1 MRKILSRD
9 QRQDAEGQSE
19 ENGENLEGDELRER
33 FLDVA
38 SVAKADSKE
47 LDRQPAERSN
57 ELQ

>member
-1 MRKILSRD
+1 MRKVVSRN

-33 FLDVA
+33 FLDVT
-38 SVAKADSKE
+38 SVAKADSEE
-47 LDRQPAERSN
+47 LDWQPAERSN

>member
-1 MRKILSRD
+1 MSRD

-57 ELQ
+57 KLQ

>member
-1 MRKILSRD
+1 MSRD

-38 SVAKADSKE
+38 SVAKAYSEE
-47 LDRQPAERSN
+47 LDWQPAERSN
-57 ELQ
+57 KLQ